1 MALFNSIKHSLENL
15 KNDKPIA
22 ERYKVVFNALFD
34 SIIKEKLVLK
44 KLKIMPTSV
53 TFGIKALYLFRDLK
67 LDDEATKYLRLI
79 LPQKQEESIALIK
92 DISLFLTEKYPQVD
106 ITFEFIFDYFEQKA
120 IEQRKIRIDQIF
132 DLWENNTPKSKIR
145 KDSTKAKSDNKKNK
159 TTKTAKESTKKS
171 TNTFKNP
178 YARFISIPFG
188 GMNKKY

>member
-1 MALFNSIKHSLENL
+1 MAKCDYCG
-15 KNDKPIA
+15 K
-22 ERYKVVFNALFD
+22 
-34 SIIKEKLVLK
+34 
-44 KLKIMPTSV
+44 SV

-159 TTKTAKESTKKS
+159 TTKTAKKS